1 MGSMVKQKYH
11 GDVTMT
17 PSFTPIESVGLKAI
31 MNPSPEHMKGYI
43 SGGER
48 AAWPHINVNHIYIY
62 ICMSTLAS
70 HTHTKLLYVVHYL

>member
-1 MGSMVKQKYH
+1 VLPTFFGVSMGSMVKQKYH

-48 AAWPHINVNHIYIY
+48 AAWPHINVNNIYV
-62 ICMSTLAS
+62 
-70 HTHTKLLYVVHYL
+70 YV